1 METIL
6 LSGNS
11 KVNLR
16 LILKLAKQLN
26 VSAKRL
32 SAEDVENFGI
42 AISIDEGLKSGLL
55 NDIEKQ
61 DFISMLKQ
69 G

>member
-1 METIL
+1 METII

-32 SAEDVENFGI
+32 SAEEVENIGI

-55 NDIEKQ
+55 NDKEKQ
-61 DFISMLKQ
+61 DFISLLKQ

>member
-1 METIL
+1 METII

-32 SAEDVENFGI
+32 SAEDVENIGM
-42 AISIDEGLKSGLL
+42 AISIDEGLKSGLI
-55 NDIEKQ
+55 NDKEKQ
-61 DFISMLKQ
+61 DFISLLKQ